1 MVCFVPSVK
10 FGLSRVAVT
19 KFQDLSVSIKLLIAL
34 AFIAL
39 ATGIGAFY
47 SSSEMGRIGSVYVKL
62 LDNEAMAKLW
72 SARNGRTIN
81 QYGRLLY
88 ATLEDTDEAHAA
100 QQAAQMLKV
109 KAQVLEREK
118 LLRELVPAQDSEI
131 TATYKVF
138 QSAFSTCEPFA
149 HEAGKVTTPDA
160 IHKLASVIQ
169 QKCDPLIDAAADA
182 SVALTDAIIKSEKMR
197 KDELAADTTNAN
209 RASLIVSFGGIVL
222 GGAFLIWIGRA
233 GIAGPLGLL
242 EGAMKALANGKLEVA
257 IPGDKRGDEVGSM
270 ARTVLVFKENAIRVK
285 ALEADTAAQRAQ
297 AERDRQAAERE
308 QAAMKEQAERDRIK
322 ALHKMADDFE
332 MAVMGLVKGV
342 AAQAT
347 EMQAT
352 AQNMSHGAEQASSLA
367 TSVASAAEE
376 ATTNV
381 ETVATAAEE
390 LSSSISEITRQV
402 ADAAR
407 VATDAASESER
418 TNTMVRTLAE
428 SAEKIGDVVKLINDI
443 ASQTN
448 LLALNATIE
457 AARAGEAGKG
467 FAVVANEVKN
477 LATQTA
483 TATSEIA
490 RQINLVQDETR
501 NTVNAIQIINTSIAN
516 VRQITSAIAAA
527 VEEQGAAT
535 QDIARNVTQAAT
547 GTREVSGNI
556 QTINANAANI
566 GSAASEVLASSSD
579 LSRTAETLS
588 AEMGSFL
595 NKVRQ
600 G

>member
-1 MVCFVPSVK
+1 M
-10 FGLSRVAVT
+10 T
-19 KFQDLSVSIKLLIAL
+19 KFQDLSVSVKLLIAL

-39 ATGIGAFY
+39 STGFGALY
-47 SSSEMGRIGSVYVKL
+47 SSNEMTRIGSVYVKL

-72 SARNGRTIN
+72 SARNGRDMTKFSRI
-81 QYGRLLY
+81 LY
-88 ATLEDTDEAHAA
+88 AALEDTDEASGVKRAA
-100 QQAAQMLKV
+100 LLVKI
-109 KAQVLEREK
+109 KAQVFEREK
-118 LLRELVPAQDSEI
+118 ILRDLVPAQESEI
-131 TATYKVF
+131 TTAYQKF
-138 QSAFSTCEPFA
+138 QAAFNACEPLGA
-149 HEAGKVTTPDA
+149 EAAKATNSDA
-160 IHKLASVIQ
+160 IHKVAAMIQ
-169 QKCDPLIDAAADA
+169 QKCDPLIDAGADA
-182 SVALTDAIIKSEKMR
+182 SVVLTESIIKVETAR
-197 KDELAADTTNAN
+197 KVELAADTINAN
-209 RASLIVSFGGIVL
+209 RTSLIVSFGGILL
-222 GGAFLIWIGRA
+222 GGALLVWIGRA
-233 GIAGPLGLL
+233 GISGPLGLL
-242 EGAMKALANGKLEVA
+242 ETAMKSLAAGKLEVA
-257 IPGDKRGDEVGSM
+257 VPGDKRGDEVGSM

-285 ALEADTAAQRAQ
+285 ALEADTEAQRAQ

-352 AQNMSHGAEQASSLA
+352 AENMSHGAGQASSLA
-367 TSVASAAEE
+367 TSVASAAEQ

-390 LSSSISEITRQV
+390 LSSSIAEITRQV
-402 ADAAR
+402 SDAAR
-407 VATDAASESER
+407 VATDAAGESER
-418 TNTMVRTLAE
+418 TNTMVQTLAV

-490 RQINLVQDETR
+490 RQINLVQEETR
-501 NTVNAIQIINTSIAN
+501 NTVDAIQLINTSIAN

-527 VEEQGAAT
+527 VEQQGAAT

-556 QTINANAANI
+556 QTINASASDI
-566 GSAASEVLASSSD
+566 GSAAAEVLASSSD